1 MKKRAGL
8 YIRVSTEEQADNFSI
23 PEQKRRLEAY
33 CQSHD
38 WAVAE
43 EYIDG
48 GFSGAKLDRPAMQK
62 MITDTKAGN
71 LDVVVSLKLD
81 RLSRSQKD
89 TLHLIEDV
97 FLPHHVDYVSVN
109 ESFDTGTSFGRAMVG
124 ILSVFAQL
132 EREQILERMHTG
144 MEARVRSGLIHGGLP
159 FGYDRKEKGLV
170 INESQ
175 AAIVREIFD
184 HWLKGCSYSE
194 ISRIMAKKY
203 PGVLAWHCVTQVVQ
217 MLKNPVYI
225 GKVNFNGEVL
235 DGQHP
240 PILDTSVFEQAQV
253 LIQTKNRWQGN
264 QTRYLLTGILWC
276 AKCGE
281 RYGVRSTKCNG
292 VQYSYYCCHPNR
304 KKPGSEFKK
313 KCKSKSWPTHKL
325 DSMII
330 DTIKRLS
337 FDRQYFEELS
347 NPVADSNID
356 SLTRLDKEISD
367 CDQQIEKLM
376 DLYTLDKLPLDKLNK
391 KINALYEKKKKL
403 EDELSKLR
411 KPVVQSYEDYKEIF
425 DSVETIFDSGDVK
438 QKKALIRSII
448 KRVEIND
455 DDITIIFNFQNG

>member
-8 YIRVSTEEQADNFSI
+8 YIRVSTEEQVDNYSI

-62 MITDTKAGN
+62 LITDTKAGN

-89 TLHLIEDV
+89 TLHLIEDI
-97 FLPHHVDYVSVN
+97 FLPCHVDYVSVN

-184 HWLKGCSYSE
+184 HWLKGYSYSE
-194 ISRIMAKKY
+194 ICRIMAQKY
-203 PGVLAWHCVTQVVQ
+203 PGTLAWHAITSVIQI
-217 MLKNPVYI
+217 LKNPVYI

-240 PILDTSVFEQAQV
+240 PILDENIFEQAQV
-253 LIQTKNRWQGN
+253 LIQTKTRCQGK
-264 QTRYLLTGILWC
+264 QTHYLLSGIIWC

-281 RYGVRSTKCNG
+281 RYGVRSSRQNG
-292 VQYSYYCCHPNR
+292 VLYSYYCCCPNR
-304 KKPGSEFKK
+304 KRIGKEFQK
-313 KCKSKSWPTHKL
+313 KCRSKSWPTRKL
-325 DSMII
+325 DDII
-330 DTIKRLS
+330 INTIKKLA
-337 FDRQYFEELS
+337 FDRQYFEEL
-347 NPVADSNID
+347 NAPVNNKVDN
-356 SLTRLDKEISD
+356 LTSLDKEITK
-367 CDQQIEKLM
+367 CDLQIEKLM
-376 DLYTLDKLPLDKLNK
+376 DLYTLDNLPLDKLNQR
-391 KINALYEKKKKL
+391 INALYEKKKKL
-403 EDELSKLR
+403 EDELTKLR
-411 KPVVQSYEDYKEIF
+411 KSGIQTYEDYKEIF
-425 DSVETIFDSGDVK
+425 DSVETIFRSGDIN
-438 QKKALIRSII
+438 QKKALVRSII
-448 KRVEIND
+448 KRIEIND

>member
-8 YIRVSTEEQADNFSI
+8 YIRVSTEEQVDNYSI

-38 WAVAE
+38 WAIAE

-89 TLHLIEDV
+89 TLHLIEDI
-97 FLPHHVDYVSVN
+97 FLPCHVDYVSVN

-132 EREQILERMHTG
+132 EREQILERMRTG

-184 HWLKGCSYSE
+184 HWLKGSSYSE
-194 ISRIMAKKY
+194 ISRIMARKY
-203 PGVLAWHCVTQVVQ
+203 PGALAWHAITTVIQI
-217 MLKNPVYI
+217 LKNPVYI

-240 PILDTSVFEQAQV
+240 PILDVNVFEQAQA
-253 LIQTKNRWQGN
+253 LIRSKTRCQGN
-264 QTRYLLTGILWC
+264 QTHYLLTGVIWC

-281 RYGVRSTKCNG
+281 RYGVRSSRQKG
-292 VQYSYYCCHPNR
+292 VLYSYYCCHPNR

-313 KCKSKSWPTHKL
+313 KCKSKSWPTRKL

-347 NPVADSNID
+347 NPAADSNID
-356 SLTRLDKEISD
+356 NLTRLDKEISD

-391 KINALYEKKKKL
+391 KINGLYEKKKKL

-425 DSVETIFDSGDVK
+425 DSVETIFDSGDIK

-448 KRVEIND
+448 KRIEIND